1 MVEARRR
8 ELRNYVDARQH
19 EPFQDWLDDLDS
31 VTRNVIQARLI
42 RVSRGNFG
50 DCHGVGEGV
59 SEFRID
65 FGPGY
70 RVYFGQDGDVVILLT
85 GGTKRTQKK
94 DIATAKDYWRD
105 YHA

>member
-8 ELRNYVDARQH
+8 ELRNYVDEKRH

-50 DCHGVGEGV
+50 DCQGVGEGV

-65 FGPGY
+65 WGPGF
-70 RVYFGQDGDVVILLT
+70 RVYFGQDGDAVILLT
-85 GGTKRTQKK
+85 GGTKRTQMK
-94 DIATAKDYWRD
+94 DIATAKNYWRD